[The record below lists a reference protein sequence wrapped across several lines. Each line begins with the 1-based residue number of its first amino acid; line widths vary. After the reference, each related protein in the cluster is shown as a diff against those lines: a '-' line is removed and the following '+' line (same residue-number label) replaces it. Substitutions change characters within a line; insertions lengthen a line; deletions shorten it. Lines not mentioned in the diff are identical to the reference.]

1 MWTCEF
7 VYCFALLLHC
17 FDNLLFV
24 VVGDCGFIGSGGD
37 YIVLMLIVT
46 RCLEFAC

>member
-1 MWTCEF
+1 MSLF
-7 VYCFALLLHC
+7 IALLCCCIVLI
-17 FDNLLFV
+17 NVLFV